1 MDAQKIDALLR
12 DAVGD
17 ADLRPEEIPAID
29 LYVDQITCLMAEKK
43 KNGSVRF
50 QDRALT
56 KTMINNYSKDGLITP
71 VKGKKYSKEQ
81 ILQMLL
87 VCSLKNTISIGEI
100 KRILQSVYARP
111 SFNGNMLV
119 SAYEKFLSVKEYER
133 TELQAVLDRLMASC
147 GLDPTDSTNFFTL
160 ILSLSSFSAY
170 LKNLV
175 QALIEAEYPE
185 PSDEREEA
193 KRQKDEKKEEKK
205 AAKSKKTDAAKEAP
219 P

>member
-29 LYVDQITCLMAEKK
+29 LYVDQITCLMAEKQ

-100 KRILQSVYARP
+100 KRILQSVYAAE
-111 SFNGNMLV
+111 SFDGGTLAA
-119 SAYEKFLSVKEYER
+119 AYEKFLSVKEYER
-133 TELQAVLDRLMASC
+133 AELQNVLDRLMQSC
-147 GLDPTDSTNFFTL
+147 ELDPTDDTDLFTL

-175 QALIEAEYPE
+175 QALIEAKYPE
-185 PSDEREEA
+185 PSDEREET

-205 AAKSKKTDAAKEAP
+205 AAKAKKADAAKEDTP
-219 P
+219 

>member
-1 MDAQKIDALLR
+1 MDIQKIDALLR

-17 ADLRPEEIPAID
+17 ADLRPKEIPAID
-29 LYVDQITCLMAEKK
+29 LYVDQITCLMAEKQK
-43 KNGSVRF
+43 ESSARYR
-50 QDRALT
+50 DRALT

-87 VCSLKNTISIGEI
+87 VCSLKNTLSIGEI
-100 KRILQSVYARP
+100 KRILQSVYAAE
-111 SFNGNMLV
+111 SFDGDTLE

-133 TELQAVLDRLMASC
+133 AELQAVLDRLMASC
-147 GLDPTDSTNFFTL
+147 ELDPANDTDLFTL

-205 AAKSKKTDAAKEAP
+205 AAKAKKSDAVKEDNP
-219 P
+219 